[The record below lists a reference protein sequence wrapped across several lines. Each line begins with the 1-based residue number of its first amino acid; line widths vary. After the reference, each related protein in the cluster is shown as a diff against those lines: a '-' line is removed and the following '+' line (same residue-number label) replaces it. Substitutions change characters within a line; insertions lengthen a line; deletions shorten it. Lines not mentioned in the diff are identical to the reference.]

1 MFTSYVYPSNDV
13 FCSFW
18 NWFHYSLNIINLF
31 LMAFLCIE
39 RNILIFHSIILRT
52 KRAKILFHYCP
63 ILFCLFY
70 PPIFYIGA
78 IFICPCI
85 NSYDYTQLLCTW
97 PCYFGN
103 TSWTSIDLFFNN
115 YTPLCIIIPV
125 FCIILYMRFFIQR
138 RSMQRQ
144 VVTWRRNRKLVLQ
157 LWAIST
163 LYLGTWMPLEIS
175 GLINLYWDPNFLLQ
189 FQIDYIYLFPYFI
202 HVIYPFIV
210 LFFVRSKDIQN
221 NH

>member
-1 MFTSYVYPSNDV
+1 
-13 FCSFW
+13 
-18 NWFHYSLNIINLF
+18 
-31 LMAFLCIE
+31 
-39 RNILIFHSIILRT
+39 
-52 KRAKILFHYCP
+52 
-63 ILFCLFY
+63 
-70 PPIFYIGA
+70 
-78 IFICPCI
+78 
-85 NSYDYTQLLCTW
+85 
-97 PCYFGN
+97 
-103 TSWTSIDLFFNN
+103 
-115 YTPLCIIIPV
+115 
-125 FCIILYMRFFIQR
+125 
-138 RSMQRQ
+138 MQRQ